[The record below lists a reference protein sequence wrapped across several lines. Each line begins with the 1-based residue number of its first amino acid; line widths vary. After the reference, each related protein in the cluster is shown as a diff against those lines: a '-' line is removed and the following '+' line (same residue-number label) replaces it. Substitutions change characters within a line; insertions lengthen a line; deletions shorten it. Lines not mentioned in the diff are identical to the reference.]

1 MPREDVSRLFPVRKG
16 RRARVA
22 QGLLVMLLLVALSPG
37 SGFLSVR
44 AQQTPQPKKIDLATA
59 GTVGLTIAGATSS
72 DQLTRVSIADVNG
85 DGLPDVV
92 AAAPLANDAVNVRFD
107 VGAVYVVFGG
117 IDLATNRTVDLAT
130 RADVVIVGAESDDRF
145 GVSLA
150 TGDVTGDGIADI
162 IIGAPRAAGLP
173 DARALAGR
181 IYVIYGGPH
190 LVPGTRRDM
199 AGIVAPGAD
208 LIIFGA
214 EAGDHLGSSLAL
226 TDLTGD
232 GIEDI
237 VAASANA
244 SPQGTRFLAGTIY
257 ALFGGRTMTSGQF
270 RDLAAAPPQG
280 ADLVILGPSVLGFFG
295 FQVAV
300 GDVNGDRLPDIVVS
314 APLGDGPNN
323 ERTNAGEVYVVFGSL
338 DLRRGGVRDL
348 ASATP
353 QGADVI
359 LYGGAKEDLFGF
371 TLGVAD
377 VTGDGADDIIVSAVQ
392 ADGPEAK
399 RPSAGEVYI
408 FFGGAEMKTGAVR
421 DVVGQA
427 GPAPDVRIF
436 GAEAGDEMGTAL
448 AVGDVNGNQLPDLL
462 IGAPGADGDKNERL
476 ESGEVYIFLDGRLRT
491 SGTTLDVGGE
501 AMAQPD
507 AIIMGAVAGDQVG
520 AFVAFGDVDADGR
533 VDLLVSAPNASAA
546 TKFNNGAVFVLFG
559 FRL

>member
-1 MPREDVSRLFPVRKG
+1 MSAGDRVNRRFRWWKSH
-16 RRARVA
+16 RARVGPA
-22 QGLLVMLLLVALSPG
+22 LWVMASLVVPA
-37 SGFLSVR
+37 GFSVR
-44 AQQTPQPKKIDLATA
+44 AQQPSQPRKIDLATA
-59 GTVGLTIAGATSS
+59 GTVGLTIAGATGS

-92 AAAPLANDAVNVRFD
+92 AAAPLATDAVNGRFR

-117 IDLATNRTVDLAT
+117 IDRAIGGTLDLAT

-162 IIGAPRAAGLP
+162 LVGAPRAAGLP
-173 DARALAGR
+173 DSRAQAGR

-208 LIIFGA
+208 LIVFGA

-232 GIEDI
+232 GIQDI

-257 ALFGGRTMTSGQF
+257 ALFGGVTMLSGQF
-270 RDLAAAPPQG
+270 RDLAEAPPRG

-314 APLGDGPNN
+314 APLGDGPKN
-323 ERTNAGEVYVVFGSL
+323 ERTDAGEVYVVLGSL
-338 DLRRGGVRDL
+338 DLQRGGVRDL
-348 ASATP
+348 ATATP

-371 TLGVAD
+371 TLMVAD
-377 VTGDGADDIIVSAVQ
+377 VTGDGVDDIVTSAVQ

-399 RPSAGEVYI
+399 RASAGEVYI
-408 FFGGAEMKTGAVR
+408 FFGGADMKTGAVR
-421 DVVGQA
+421 DVAGQA
-427 GPAPDVRIF
+427 GPPADVRIF

-462 IGAPGADGDKNERL
+462 IGAPLADGDKNERPDA
-476 ESGEVYIFLDGRLRT
+476 GEVYVYLDGRLRM

-501 AMAQPD
+501 ATAQPD
-507 AIIMGAVAGDQVG
+507 AIFSGAVGGDQLG
-520 AFVAFGDVDADGR
+520 AFIAFGDVDGDRG
-533 VDLLVSAPNASAA
+533 VDLLLSAPTASAA
-546 TKFNNGAVFVLFG
+546 TRFNNGAILVLFR